1 MSWLL
6 DRLQQ
11 CNYILEMLAA
21 CLLFALPLK
30 KRDRPWLRFG
40 AGALAA
46 LVVSMSVGG
55 LDATGVAEAGMAYL
69 AQLVVVIL
77 PIWLSC
83 DVSVED
89 AVYGTICAYA
99 MQHFSSSLY
108 ILLCLSTGAGNNIWR
123 MLDPA
128 TLGYYLLA
136 YVPPYFLIYRLCARP
151 LGRGGSYRASL
162 FRAGGI
168 TVLVLPVGL
177 FLGLVAKGDILR

>member
-99 MQHFSSSLY
+99 MQHFSS
-108 ILLCLSTGAGNNIWR
+108 T
-123 MLDPA
+123 
-128 TLGYYLLA
+128 
-136 YVPPYFLIYRLCARP
+136 
-151 LGRGGSYRASL
+151 
-162 FRAGGI
+162 
-168 TVLVLPVGL
+168 
-177 FLGLVAKGDILR
+177 